1 MFKKIIATALAG
13 TMIFSLA
20 ACSTTSNSSSNA
32 PAGGGDTIRIGAWEP
47 LTGAMASGG
56 SQIKD
61 GYEMAKSLR
70 PTVLGKNVELVYADN
85 KSDKVEAANS
95 MTRLVEKEKVV
106 AVLGCYS
113 SGLTIAGA
121 AITEKAQIPLLPLAT
136 SPLVTDGNKYITRT
150 NYQDPVAGTV
160 MAQYAVNSLGSKKVG
175 MLRDITSD
183 YSIGLANYFKEAYV
197 KATGDANSVI
207 ITDFSAGDANF
218 SAQLNTLKSE
228 NVDTIFIPTT
238 YNDAAMIAIQAKE
251 AGINV
256 PLMGGDSCEA
266 PELIEI
272 GGQAV
277 EGFLYC
283 SHFAAGD
290 NPSEKTKAFLDL
302 YAKTYPGKDVS
313 SNTVIGF
320 ENYNL
325 LLDAIE
331 AVGSTDAAKVNEWLH
346 NVKDWEGVTGFITIN
361 PETGNPIKPVPI
373 NKVENGKFVY
383 VDTITPQ

>member
-1 MFKKIIATALAG
+1 MFKRILAVVLAG
-13 TMIFSLA
+13 TMIFSMA
-20 ACSTTSNSSSNA
+20 ACSKKDSA
-32 PAGGGDTIRIGAWEP
+32 AGGGDKIRIGAWEP
-47 LTGAMASGG
+47 LTGSMASGG

-70 PTVLGKNVELVYADN
+70 PTVLGKTVELVYADN

-136 SPLVTDGNKYITRT
+136 SPLVTEGNKYITRT

-160 MAQYAVNSLGSKKVG
+160 MAQYAVDSLGSKKVG
-175 MLRDITSD
+175 MIRDITSD
-183 YSIGLANYFKEAYV
+183 YSIGLANYFKDAYE
-197 KATGDANSVI
+197 KATGDSNSVV
-207 ITDFSAGDANF
+207 ITEFSAGDSNF
-218 SAQLNTLKSE
+218 SAQVNAFKTAG
-228 NVDTIFIPTT
+228 VDCIFIPTT
-238 YNDAAMIAIQAKE
+238 YNDAALIAIQVRE
-251 AGINV
+251 AGMDV

-272 GGQAV
+272 GGKAV
-277 EGFLYC
+277 ENFLFC
-283 SHFAAGD
+283 SHFAAGE

-302 YAKTYPGKDVS
+302 YNKTYPGRDIS

-331 AVGSTDAAKVNEWLH
+331 AVGSTDAAKVNDWLH
-346 NVKDWEGVTGFITIN
+346 NVKDWEGVTGFITID
-361 PETGNPIKPVPI
+361 PTTGNPVKPVPI
-373 NKVENGKFVY
+373 NKVENGKFAY
-383 VDTITPQ
+383 VATVTPK